1 MDYFQTNRKVLCSEG
16 PREGDF
22 EETKQLL
29 RVVSKIEEEEIIE
42 RHSLDPDFSGDKDF
56 NVLQYF
62 LFEKRKHVFDNLVA
76 LVNDWQNT
84 MRAEKDI
91 QTRD

>member
-16 PREGDF
+16 LSEGDF

-29 RVVSKIEEEEIIE
+29 RVVSKIEEEEIVE
-42 RHSLDPDFSGDKDF
+42 KHSLDPDFSGDKDF

-62 LFEKRKHVFDNLVA
+62 LKSASLCLIILLLWLMTGRT
-76 LVNDWQNT
+76 Q
-84 MRAEKDI
+84 
-91 QTRD
+91 